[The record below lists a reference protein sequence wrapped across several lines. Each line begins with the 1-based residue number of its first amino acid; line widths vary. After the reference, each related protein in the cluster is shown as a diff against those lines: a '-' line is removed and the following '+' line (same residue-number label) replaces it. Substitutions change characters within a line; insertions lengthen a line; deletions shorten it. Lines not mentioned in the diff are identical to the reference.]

1 MEPGA
6 VPREGVVGGLD
17 RAIADVEAELLGGM
31 ASPEAMAGR
40 CAAVGRLLDESRDPS
55 LAASALERLARVLSR
70 RTGTA
75 AAALFDFVAGEVR
88 RLAAP
93 RSLVERLLEAAG
105 DELRERAVALAA
117 GLAGEG
123 RLAVDMAL
131 LERMAQL
138 DEAAPLSKA
147 ALAHACQLC
156 RRLPPDEWP
165 ARRGG
170 EAAEALLLG
179 APGRDVRRL
188 AARLL
193 DAMGRRPGLDEASR
207 QLGDEAAAF
216 LAPYLQHSGATHQD
230 LVDLMPEPGQAPPFL
245 GGLRRASATLGPE
258 LLREVVG
265 RLGWAR
271 LNRGFSAESLVGLS
285 VGGSFPFAVSPAQ
298 ARLLAEAGE
307 SETLWRRHLVVA
319 HGGPAGDGPGR
330 TSDEAV
336 RRFRGY
342 NLVHAELLEEI
353 LAVAPLDE
361 AKVRRVLALM
371 DRVADEFAVLFGAS
385 SDEAG
390 RVAAVYQQLRRL
402 VEADLARDRPRGAL
416 SPETVRRVQMFEDP
430 QRLDEVSTLHGLKRY
445 LHQQGLRLAFRLFGS
460 HQGAD
465 RTVDLL
471 VTGERE
477 VLGCEQVIRYLEFEP
492 TPPVGQARL
501 PFAVSLVAA
510 ALGRQLLFGR
520 KLPWVTILG
529 FGNELQLYV
538 NYRNHPAFVRIDLSP
553 PRRGG
558 MIDLEYFAVSQYE
571 LDQHPD
577 PSLQAIQRI
586 LRELDFDVSRDG
598 FRLRARYDK
607 ERAIDLGDLIAKAR
621 ALFDLL
627 PSLMDV
633 DWVVGDLDYPP
644 AARTEVADAWAGF
657 FARWGVV
664 PAAEVLSA
672 SRRKIVVAIEPDAAG
687 AREVVWDGRG
697 AYRDRYHGTPP
708 DGFSDRLR
716 CALEARGL
724 GGLMAGAPAGRAF
737 GQRELERAVLEPLAE
752 AARRGEVRET
762 PAGIEP
768 APGDLF
774 QREHEAARL
783 AELLAQGGPG
793 LGRAAQMAALVRGVE
808 RQVRLRTTGS
818 VEGHA
823 VQAATLPTGP
833 GEVGLF
839 VLRDHQGMA
848 RLAVAARGGVLYRA
862 RDVPGEPWRRRD
874 ELEVAELTRL
884 LRACNYLGAGPL
896 GSAPHT
902 GEELEALRS
911 RFSAPSPAPVRRQD
925 GGERF
930 VPATVAAPGRA
941 TGFARFRAPGERPAD
956 FDRAVLVARTVRPE
970 DAPWLRHASGIVS
983 TGGGILSHVGLL
995 ALELEKPAAIVEGRW
1010 SVAPSG
1016 AEVLLVRRPQWHEV
1030 ESRVAGR
1037 QVVCRTEMRD
1047 AEEALEQG
1055 DLLCLDGESEGL
1067 FVLGHDPQALALHQD
1082 LCRLEAASM
1091 ALAQTR
1097 SEAEMLACRGRLI
1110 RALHQLERLLGRL
1123 ERPGLVRHAVR
1134 EILTLPRA
1142 PLAPEGRQGRK
1153 RLLAAL
1159 LGNHACGEE
1168 ARLWVALHLDDLRR
1182 RVEGASRALLDDL
1195 PHLRNPAE
1203 LVLARLGVRRLGE
1216 TLDDALDLA
1225 RARGLD
1231 GAVPADAVEVDGA
1244 CRRRL
1249 EAMRTSL
1256 AAAVARCQ
1264 EPGGE
1269 PWRLRHLLPRLAELA
1284 RVLEGP
1290 TAGAPQAD
1298 VAEGLSRV
1306 DSARIRELGA
1316 RRILRAADGG
1326 AELGPLAGGKAAHL
1340 GEIARVLG
1348 EAAVPPWFAVAQA
1361 AYLEVLGT
1369 PVPGSALDALGVER
1383 GDRLESAIGWVAAQP
1398 GWEARRK
1405 ADAIRELWQAV
1416 PVPAGLAAEIAVA
1429 YRALAALPGED
1440 PAVAIRS
1447 SGGEEDAEAA
1457 SWAGQFDTFLFV
1469 RGLDAVL
1476 EHLKLAWAGFW
1487 TERAIDQRRLLGAS
1501 PLPRGGGIV
1510 IQRMVDARASG
1521 VLHTVCAATGQLR
1534 EMVVNAGLGL
1544 GEGVVS
1550 GTVDVDHILVS
1561 KDGDLSG
1568 DLDLRYRVGDKREQV
1583 VCDRERGAGTRR
1595 EQTRYHQRLRAALE
1609 YVEIEELVRAAA
1621 RLEEAFVEPLDIEFA
1636 LEGRDLH
1643 ILQAR
1648 PIPVFHAAWL
1658 ETLSRHALHSGL
1670 AAGEKEAS

>member
-1 MEPGA
+1 M
-6 VPREGVVGGLD
+6 GGLD
-17 RAIADVEAELLGGM
+17 QAIADVEAELLEGVGS
-31 ASPEAMAGR
+31 AEAMAGR
-40 CAAVGRLLDESRDPS
+40 CAAVGRLLDEGRDPTS
-55 LAASALERLARVLSR
+55 TASALERLARVLSR
-70 RTGTA
+70 RTGTG

-93 RSLVERLLEAAG
+93 RLPVERLLEAAG
-105 DELRERAVALAA
+105 DDLRERAAALARD
-117 GLAGEG
+117 LAGEG
-123 RLAVDMAL
+123 RLAVDMEL
-131 LERMAQL
+131 LERMARV

-147 ALAHACQLC
+147 ALTHAYQLC

-165 ARRGG
+165 ARRAGD
-170 EAAEALLLG
+170 AAEALLLG
-179 APGRDVRRL
+179 APGRAVRRL
-188 AARLL
+188 AARML
-193 DAMGRRPGLDEASR
+193 DAIGRRPGVEEASR

-216 LAPYLQHSGATHQD
+216 LAPYLEHSGATHQD
-230 LVDLMPEPGQAPPFL
+230 LADLLPEPGQGPAFL
-245 GGLRRASATLGPE
+245 DGLRHASATLGPE
-258 LLREVVG
+258 MLREVVG
-265 RLGWAR
+265 RLGWSR
-271 LNRGFSAESLVGLS
+271 LNRGFSAEPLVGLS
-285 VGGSFPFAVSPAQ
+285 VGGSFPFVVSPAQ

-307 SETLWRRHLVVA
+307 SETLWRRHLIVA
-319 HGGPAGDGPGR
+319 HGGSGAGDPGR
-330 TSDEAV
+330 TSDGPV
-336 RRFRGY
+336 RRFRDY
-342 NLVHAELLEEI
+342 NLAHAELLEEI

-361 AKVRRVLALM
+361 AKVGRIFALM
-371 DRVADEFAVLFGAS
+371 DRVVDDFAALFAAS

-390 RVAAVYQQLRRL
+390 RVPAVYQQLRRL

-416 SPETVRRVQMFEDP
+416 SAETVRRAQMFEDP

-471 VTGERE
+471 VADERD

-520 KLPWVTILG
+520 KLPWVTVLG

-586 LRELDFDVSRDG
+586 LSELDFDVSRDG

-607 ERAIDLGDLIAKAR
+607 ERAVDLGDVIAKAR

-644 AARTEVADAWAGF
+644 AARAEVADAWAGF

-664 PAAEVLSA
+664 PAAEVLAA
-672 SRRKIVVAIEPDAAG
+672 SRRKIVVAIEPDPAG

-697 AYRDRYHGTPP
+697 AYRDRFHGTPP
-708 DGFSDRLR
+708 DGLSDRLR
-716 CALEARGL
+716 GALEGRGL
-724 GGLMAGAPAGRAF
+724 SGLMAGAPAAGRAF

-768 APGDLF
+768 APGELF

-783 AELLAQGGPG
+783 AEILAEGGPG
-793 LGRAAQMAALVRGVE
+793 LGGAAQMAALVRGVE
-808 RQVRLRTTGS
+808 RQVRFRTTGS

-823 VQAATLPTGP
+823 VQAAALPTGS
-833 GEVGLF
+833 GAVGLF
-839 VLRDHQGMA
+839 VLRDHQGIA

-862 RDVPGEPWRRRD
+862 RDASGEPWRRRD
-874 ELEVAELTRL
+874 ELEVAELARL
-884 LRACNYLGAGPL
+884 LRSCNYLGAGPL

-902 GEELEALRS
+902 EQELEVLRS
-911 RFSAPSPAPVRRQD
+911 RFSTPSPAPVRR
-925 GGERF
+925 GGEERF

-941 TGFARFRAPGERPAD
+941 TGFARFHAAGERPAD

-1010 SVAPSG
+1010 AVAPSG
-1016 AEVLLVRRPQWHEV
+1016 AEVLLVRRPQWREV
-1030 ESRVAGR
+1030 ESAVAGR
-1037 QVVCRTEMRD
+1037 QVVCRTELRD

-1082 LCRLEAASM
+1082 LCQLEAASM
-1091 ALAQTR
+1091 ALAQTG
-1097 SEAEMLACRGRLI
+1097 SDAEILACRGRLI

-1123 ERPGLVRHAVR
+1123 ERPSLVRHAVR

-1142 PLAPEGRQGRK
+1142 PLAPEGRLGRK
-1153 RLLAAL
+1153 RLLVAL
-1159 LGNHACGEE
+1159 LGNHACREE
-1168 ARLWVALHLDDLRR
+1168 ARLSVGLHLDDLRR
-1182 RVEGASRALLDDL
+1182 RVEAASAAVLDDL
-1195 PHLRNPAE
+1195 PHLRSPAE
-1203 LVLARLGVRRLGE
+1203 VVLARLGVRRLGE
-1216 TLDDALDLA
+1216 TLEDALDLA
-1225 RARGLD
+1225 RARGLGD
-1231 GAVPADAVEVDGA
+1231 AGPAEAAEMDGA

-1249 EAMRTSL
+1249 EAMRASL
-1256 AAAVARCQ
+1256 AGAASRCRQ
-1264 EPGGE
+1264 PDGE

-1284 RVLEGP
+1284 GVLEGP
-1290 TAGAPQAD
+1290 
-1298 VAEGLSRV
+1298 
-1306 DSARIRELGA
+1306 SARAPPADGAEALRQVDAARVRELA
-1316 RRILRAADGG
+1316 SRRILGAADGG

-1361 AYLEVLGT
+1361 AYREVLET
-1369 PVPGSALDALGVER
+1369 PVPGSALDALGIER
-1383 GDRLESAIGWVAAQP
+1383 GDRLESAIAWVVAQP

-1416 PVPAGLAAEIAVA
+1416 ALPAGLAEEIAAA
-1429 YRALAALPGED
+1429 YRTLATLPGED
-1440 PAVAIRS
+1440 AAVAIRS
-1447 SGGEEDAEAA
+1447 SGGEEDTEAA

-1469 RGLDAVL
+1469 RGLDGVL

-1487 TERAIDQRRLLGAS
+1487 TERAIDQRRLLGAP

-1510 IQRMVDARASG
+1510 VQRMVDARASG

-1534 EMVVNAGLGL
+1534 EMVINAGLGL

-1550 GTVDVDHILVS
+1550 GTVDVDHVLVS
-1561 KDGDLSG
+1561 KDGDLLSG

-1583 VCDRERGAGTRR
+1583 VYDRERGVGTRR
-1595 EQTRYHQRLRAALE
+1595 VETRYHQRLRAALE
-1609 YVEIEELVRAAA
+1609 YVELQELVRAAA

-1636 LEGRDLH
+1636 IEGRDLH

-1658 ETLSRHALHSGL
+1658 ETLSRHPLHSGL